1 MLVLVLDLINP
12 ENVDDD
18 ENEGGRPMGSLVIV
32 LVLVL
37 AAAWHPAGLIAD
49 DNLGAA
55 TAEASPPARP
65 VPMLPPVTTAI
76 LPAKLN

>member
-1 MLVLVLDLINP
+1 
-12 ENVDDD
+12 
-18 ENEGGRPMGSLVIV
+18 MGSLVI
-32 LVLVL
+32 VLVL
-37 AAAWHPAGLIAD
+37 AAAWHPAGFIAD

-55 TAEASPPARP
+55 TAEASAPARP

>member
-1 MLVLVLDLINP
+1 MLVLDLINP

-32 LVLVL
+32 LVL
-37 AAAWHPAGLIAD
+37 ATAWHPAGFIAD

-55 TAEASPPARP
+55 TAEASAPARP

>member
-1 MLVLVLDLINP
+1 MLHHVATVCTKMAVPPACVMI
-12 ENVDDD
+12 
-18 ENEGGRPMGSLVIV
+18 
-32 LVLVL
+32 
-37 AAAWHPAGLIAD
+37 AAAWHPAGFIAD

-55 TAEASPPARP
+55 TAEASAPARP

>member
-1 MLVLVLDLINP
+1 VLVLDLINP

-32 LVLVL
+32 LVL
-37 AAAWHPAGLIAD
+37 WHPAGFIAD

-55 TAEASPPARP
+55 TAEASPPERP